1 MKPEDPLV
9 ARIRAALAPRNTI
22 EKKMFG
28 GTCFMLNDHMVAGT
42 FRGQLLA
49 RVGKDQHAAAV
60 ALPHASAMEMNGRE
74 MEGYVAV
81 AADGT
86 ASDADLQGWV
96 DMAARYVRTLPPKPA
111 KKKK

>member
-1 MKPEDPLV
+1 
-9 ARIRAALAPRNTI
+9 
-22 EKKMFG
+22 
-28 GTCFMLNDHMVAGT
+28 
-42 FRGQLLA
+42 
-49 RVGKDQHAAAV
+49 
-60 ALPHASAMEMNGRE
+60 